1 MICFTRIPLK
11 DFIKKHNPQ
20 EPKKET
26 IENFEKEINNLLEN
40 APKQDDEEFQK
51 NEINKFLKNTYGYDC
66 NTYKKVDSAIYVDGE
81 VRVLIEVK
89 ALNNRNEFPKNRE
102 NPISK
107 AFCQMV
113 LYFLEEIEKE
123 KNNSLKHTIICNA
136 HEFFLFDCK
145 DLLFLKEDKRIKDF
159 YKKCAKKEGTD
170 SSKPKFYKDLE
181 QYLQEDFQG
190 ELRYTHF
197 NLSNYDPKELP
208 LIYQVLSQEV
218 LLKQRKTLD
227 ANTLNKDFYEELLY
241 ILGLEEQN
249 DKGKILIKP
258 SRTQNSLSAALK
270 KKYENLDDEEVMALL
285 IAWNNRILFLRLLES
300 LLISFKHF
308 EKPFLTT
315 ENFKDFNALNTLFF
329 EVLAKKNSERSL
341 NKEDKILEKIPYLN
355 SSLFDQTPLE
365 LKGHEI
371 RLLENKK
378 LELYQNSVLKKHEN
392 YQEKKELPLL
402 KYLFEFLRLYKFT
415 TTPKDIKDNT
425 DTSESRLINPSVL
438 GLVFE
443 KLNGYKEGSF
453 YTPSFITSYMCK
465 ESITPIVLDKF
476 NAIYQWDCENL
487 KALREK
493 IDRNF
498 SNEKAKEYLNTLLT
512 LRICDPAVGSGH
524 FLVSALNE
532 MVLIAYELGLIAS
545 LYRHELRLENDEII
559 IHHAQ
564 TGEIFNYKKPHSEND
579 PHHQIQKELF
589 ELKKDI
595 IENCLFGVDINPN
608 SCEITKL
615 RLWIELLKYSYYIF
629 EKGKNTNNL
638 ETLPNIDINIKCANS
653 LVSRFALKDKALLKT
668 EKNKNLEYYIAEY
681 KELVKIYKD
690 PKILES
696 LTRPI
701 KDSNAV
707 RKYAKERLYQELA
720 QNPNKDFKKA
730 LNDRIEKIK
739 EAFKLTLEPPQK
751 ELKFKKFLK
760 EHLELYGKS
769 ILEEANDNGLEL
781 EALALEKKMAH
792 EGLFHD
798 YTPYPKL
805 DKTDKVVGLEHFNR
819 YVLTSYKDLQDENE
833 RYANALEWRFEFPEV
848 LNDEG
853 DFLGFDCIIG
863 NPPYIRQEHIKDLKP
878 LLQKQYQDFYN
889 STADIYTYFFA
900 LAYHLLKEK
909 GFNAFITSNKYARAK
924 YGAKLRE
931 LLLKKT
937 TLVSYMELNALKVF
951 ESAAVDT
958 SIMSFI
964 KQTPPKE
971 SDFEYYEPTPNDK
984 DDLKSTP
991 HLPMKQNALSTES
1004 FIFANAT
1011 LLDLRDKIE
1020 SVGTPLKDWDI
1031 QINYGIKTGA
1041 NEAFIIPTEKRE
1053 EILKNCD
1060 DAQKDERGM
1069 SERERTKELIKPIL
1083 RGKDI
1088 KRYSYEWADLWVI
1101 IAKFGSHEFLEVEY
1115 PTIYNHLLQYKDQL
1129 EQRGQCRY
1137 SRGPQNSNK
1146 PYPGQH
1152 HWLELDNNPKDSYL
1166 QDFEK
1171 EKIVYGEIVQEP
1183 RFYLDNGEC
1192 ELGVFY
1198 AEATSF
1204 ILTGE
1209 HLRYLLGMLHSKLIT
1224 FAFKTFYAGGG
1235 LGESGYRYKKA
1246 FIERLPIPQITEKN
1260 QELADKITDGA
1271 KQILALKAKDPKANT
1286 QGLEKE
1292 IDALVYQLYH
1302 LTDEEIKTIENG
1314 Q

>member
-1 MICFTRIPLK
+1 MDYKKIDLSNTNYPSKEQLEAFKTAFDAFLETNPQENENHHNDAFNDLLKGVFKYKVKPTKRIDSAILNENNEVEVIIEFKALKNPNEFIKKGDLNVKAFHESLLYYLRERKGGNNNLKHLILATIKELYIIDADEFEVFNKDKEIKKAFENCHDKKGNDTRTEAFYDVCQKHLNELDRSLKYHHIPLK
-11 DFIKKHNPQ
+11 
-20 EPKKET
+20 KE
-26 IENFEKEINNLLEN
+26 NL
-40 APKQDDEEFQK
+40 A
-51 NEINKFLKNTYGYDC
+51 
-66 NTYKKVDSAIYVDGE
+66 
-81 VRVLIEVK
+81 
-89 ALNNRNEFPKNRE
+89 
-102 NPISK
+102 
-107 AFCQMV
+107 
-113 LYFLEEIEKE
+113 
-123 KNNSLKHTIICNA
+123 
-136 HEFFLFDCK
+136 
-145 DLLFLKEDKRIKDF
+145 
-159 YKKCAKKEGTD
+159 
-170 SSKPKFYKDLE
+170 
-181 QYLQEDFQG
+181 
-190 ELRYTHF
+190 
-197 NLSNYDPKELP
+197 
-208 LIYQVLSQEV
+208 LIYQALSPNF
-218 LLKQRKTLD
+218 LLKIPKYSD

-249 DKGKILIKP
+249 DKGKTLIKP
-258 SRTQNSLSAALK
+258 SRTQNSLSYALK
-270 KKYENLDDEEVMALL
+270 EKYKNLDDEEVMALL

-300 LLISFKHF
+300 LLISFNHF

-315 ENFKDFNALNTLFF
+315 DNFKDFNALNDLFF
-329 EVLAKKNSERSL
+329 EVLAKKNNERLSEI
-341 NKEDKILEKIPYLN
+341 KEDKILEKIPYLN
-355 SSLFDQTPLE
+355 SSLFDKTPLE
-365 LKGHEI
+365 LKGYEI
-371 RLLENKK
+371 KLLNNKP
-378 LELYQNSVLKKHEN
+378 LEIYPKSVLKKHED
-392 YQEKKELPLL
+392 YQKQKDLKPLPLL
-402 KYLFEFLRLYKFT
+402 EYFFAFLRLYDFT
-415 TTPKDIKDNT
+415 TTPKDIKDNQN
-425 DTSESRLINPSVL
+425 TSESRLINPSVL

-487 KALREK
+487 KALRGK

-512 LRICDPAVGSGH
+512 LRVCDPAVGSGH

-532 MVLIAYELGLIAS
+532 MVWIAYKLGLIAS
-545 LYRHELRLENDEII
+545 LYRHELKLENDEII
-559 IHHAQ
+559 IH
-564 TGEIFNYKKPHSEND
+564 TPEDKIFNYTIPLREND
-579 PHHQIQKELF
+579 PHHHIQKELF

-629 EKGKNTNNL
+629 EEGKNTNAL

-653 LVSRFALKDKALLKT
+653 LISRFALKDKALLKT
-668 EKNKNLEYYIAEY
+668 KKNQNLEYYIAEY

-690 PKILES
+690 PKILET

-720 QNPNKDFKKA
+720 QNSNKDFKKA

-769 ILEEANDNGLEL
+769 ILEEINYNGLEL
-781 EALALEKKMAH
+781 EAIALEKQMAS
-792 EGLFHD
+792 EKLFHD
-798 YTPYPKL
+798 YRPYPKL
-805 DKTDKVVGLEHFNR
+805 DKTDRVVGLEHFNL

-853 DFLGFDCIIG
+853 DFSGFDCIIG
-863 NPPYIRQEHIKDLKP
+863 NPPYIRQEQIKDLKP
-878 LLQKQYQDFYN
+878 LLEKQYQDFYN

-909 GFNAFITSNKYARAK
+909 GFSAFITSNKYARAK
-924 YGAKLRE
+924 YGTKLRE
-931 LLLKKT
+931 WLLKKT
-937 TLVSYMELNALKVF
+937 TIISYMELNALKVF

-958 SIMSFI
+958 SIMNFI

-971 SDFEYYEPTPNDK
+971 SDFKYHEPTENDK
-984 DDLKSTP
+984 ENLKSTP
-991 HLPMKQNALSTES
+991 SLLMRQNALSTES

-1041 NEAFIIPTEKRE
+1041 NEAFIIPTGKRDA
-1053 EILKNCD
+1053 ILKNCD
-1060 DAQKDERGM
+1060 DTQKDERGM

-1088 KRYSYEWADLWVI
+1088 KRYSYEWAHLWVI
-1101 IAKFGSHEFLEVEY
+1101 ATFPSLKLDIDDYPSLKTYLSQFRPRIDQSGEKGCRKKTSNQWFETQDTIAYHG
-1115 PTIYNHLLQYKDQL
+1115 
-1129 EQRGQCRY
+1129 
-1137 SRGPQNSNK
+1137 
-1146 PYPGQH
+1146 
-1152 HWLELDNNPKDSYL
+1152 
-1166 QDFEK
+1166 DFEK

-1192 ELGVFY
+1192 ELGYFY

-1260 QELADKITDGA
+1260 QELARKITDGT
-1271 KQILALKAKDPKANT
+1271 KQILALKEKDPKANT

-1292 IDALVYQLYH
+1292 IDALVYQLYN
-1302 LTDEEIKTIENG
+1302 LTDEEIKIIEDG

>member
-1 MICFTRIPLK
+1 MDYKKLDLPNTNYPSKEQLEAFKTAFDAFLETNPQENENHQNDAFNDLLKGVFKYKVKPTKRIDSAILNDNDKVEVIIEFKALK
-11 DFIKKHNPQ
+11 NPNEFIKKGDLNVKAFHESLFYYLIERKNGNNNLKHLILATIKELYIIDANEFEVFNKDKEIENAFKNCHDRKGNDTRTEAFYDVCQ
-20 EPKKET
+20 KRLNELDRSLKYHHISLKKE
-26 IENFEKEINNLLEN
+26 NL
-40 APKQDDEEFQK
+40 A
-51 NEINKFLKNTYGYDC
+51 
-66 NTYKKVDSAIYVDGE
+66 
-81 VRVLIEVK
+81 
-89 ALNNRNEFPKNRE
+89 
-102 NPISK
+102 
-107 AFCQMV
+107 
-113 LYFLEEIEKE
+113 
-123 KNNSLKHTIICNA
+123 
-136 HEFFLFDCK
+136 
-145 DLLFLKEDKRIKDF
+145 
-159 YKKCAKKEGTD
+159 
-170 SSKPKFYKDLE
+170 
-181 QYLQEDFQG
+181 
-190 ELRYTHF
+190 
-197 NLSNYDPKELP
+197 
-208 LIYQVLSQEV
+208 LIYQALSPNF
-218 LLKQRKTLD
+218 LLKIPKYSD
-227 ANTLNKDFYEELLY
+227 SNTLNKDFYEELLY

-258 SRTQNSLSAALK
+258 SRTKNSLSATLK
-270 KKYENLDDEEVMALL
+270 EQYTDLDDEEVMALL

-341 NKEDKILEKIPYLN
+341 NKEDKILQKIPYLN
-355 SSLFDQTPLE
+355 SSLFDKTPLE

-371 RLLENKK
+371 KLLNNKP
-378 LELYQNSVLKKHEN
+378 LEIYPKSVLKKHED
-392 YQEKKELPLL
+392 YQKDLKELPLL
-402 KYLFEFLRLYKFT
+402 KYLFEFLCVYDFT
-415 TTPKDIKDNT
+415 TTPKDIKDNQNK
-425 DTSESRLINPSVL
+425 SESRLINPSVL

-476 NAIYQWDCENL
+476 NQTYNIECENL
-487 KALREK
+487 TELRNYFKDNYSYKEDK
-493 IDRNF
+493 R
-498 SNEKAKEYLNTLLT
+498 KEYLQLLLT

-545 LYRHELRLENDEII
+545 LYRHELKLENDEII
-559 IHHAQ
+559 IH
-564 TGEIFNYKKPHSEND
+564 TPKNEVFKYTIPHSEND

-589 ELKKDI
+589 DLKKDI

-629 EKGKNTNNL
+629 EEGKNTNNL

-653 LVSRFALKDKALLKT
+653 LISRFNLNDDLKKIPNIK
-668 EKNKNLEYYIAEY
+668 KKIQEY
-681 KELVKIYKD
+681 KDLVAQYKD
-690 PKILES
+690 PNPLFPLNKTDLINKIQDLKNTFS
-696 LTRPI
+696 LTL
-701 KDSNAV
+701 KDPKTKA
-707 RKYAKERLYQELA
+707 ELE
-720 QNPNKDFKKA
+720 KA
-730 LNDRIEKIK
+730 IEKHIK
-739 EAFKLTLEPPQK
+739 NYNFFALDDKSLLDGLDYFIPSLFGTPKLSPKEEEEAFAS
-751 ELKFKKFLK
+751 
-760 EHLELYGKS
+760 YGR
-769 ILEEANDNGLEL
+769 IR
-781 EALALEKKMAH
+781 ALRK
-792 EGLFHD
+792 
-798 YTPYPKL
+798 KL
-805 DKTDKVVGLEHFNR
+805 DDALSGGE
-819 YVLTSYKDLQDENE
+819 YQ
-833 RYANALEWRFEFPEV
+833 NALEWRFEFPEV

-863 NPPYIRQEHIKDLKP
+863 NPPYIRQEQIKDIKP
-878 LLQKQYQDFYN
+878 FLEKQYQDFYN

-900 LAYHLLKEK
+900 LSYHLLKEK

-924 YGAKLRE
+924 YGAKLRG

-937 TLVSYMELNALKVF
+937 TIVSYMELNALKVF
-951 ESAAVDT
+951 ESTTVDT
-958 SIMSFI
+958 SITSFI
-964 KQTPPKE
+964 KQEPPKE
-971 SDFEYYEPTPNDK
+971 SVFNYYEPTPNDK
-984 DDLKSTP
+984 NDLKSASP
-991 HLPMKQNALSTES
+991 LPMRQNALSTES

-1011 LLDLRDKIE
+1011 LLDLRDKME

-1041 NEAFIIPTEKRE
+1041 NEAFIITTEKRE
-1053 EILKNCD
+1053 EILSACKT
-1060 DAQKDERGM
+1060 QEERK
-1069 SERERTKELIKPIL
+1069 RTETLIKPIL

-1088 KRYSYEWADLWVI
+1088 KRYSYEWAHLWVI
-1101 IAKFGSHEFLEVEY
+1101 NTHNGYTSATKSKIPPIDIEKYPATKAHLDSHYDAIVTRCDQGDTPYHLRNCAYLE
-1115 PTIYNHLLQYKDQL
+1115 
-1129 EQRGQCRY
+1129 
-1137 SRGPQNSNK
+1137 
-1146 PYPGQH
+1146 
-1152 HWLELDNNPKDSYL
+1152 
-1166 QDFEK
+1166 DFEK

-1192 ELGVFY
+1192 ELGYFY

-1260 QELADKITDGA
+1260 QELVRKITDGA
-1271 KQILALKAKDPKANT
+1271 KQILALKEKDPKANT

-1302 LTDEEIKTIENG
+1302 LTDEEIKIIENG

>member
-1 MICFTRIPLK
+1 MMSFTRILLK
-11 DFIKKHNPQ
+11 DFIKKYNSTTPTT
-20 EPKKET
+20 ET
-26 IENFEKEINNLLEN
+26 IENFEKEINSLLEN
-40 APKQDDEEFQK
+40 APRQDDEEFQK
-51 NEINKFLKNTYGYDC
+51 NEINSFLKNTYGYRC
-66 NTYKKVDSAIYVDGE
+66 NTNKKVDSAIYVDGE
-81 VRVLIEVK
+81 VWVLIEVK
-89 ALNNRNEFPKNRE
+89 ALDKKTEFPKNKE
-102 NPISK
+102 NPLSK

-113 LYFLEEIEKE
+113 LYFLEEREKE

-145 DLLFLKEDKRIKDF
+145 DLLFLNDDKRIKKF
-159 YKKCAKKEGTD
+159 YKNYAQKEGTD
-170 SSKPKFYKDLE
+170 SSKPKFYEDLE
-181 QYLQEDFQG
+181 QYLKEDFQG
-190 ELRYTHF
+190 ELHYTYF
-197 NLSNYDPKELP
+197 NLNDDFKELP

-218 LLKQRKTLD
+218 LLKQKKTLD
-227 ANTLNKDFYEELLY
+227 ANTLNKDFYEELLH

-249 DKGKILIKP
+249 EKGKILIKQ
-258 SRTQNSLSAALK
+258 SRTKNSLSDALK
-270 KKYENLDDEEVMALL
+270 GSYKNLDDEEVMALL

-308 EKPFLTT
+308 KDKDRFLTI
-315 ENFKDFNALNTLFF
+315 ENFNDFNALNTLFF
-329 EVLAKKNSERSL
+329 EVLAKKNSERSKEI
-341 NKEDKILEKIPYLN
+341 KEDKILGKIPYLN
-355 SSLFDQTPLE
+355 SSLFDKTPLE
-365 LKGHEI
+365 SKGHEI
-371 RLLENKK
+371 KLLDNKK
-378 LELYQNSVLKKHEN
+378 LEIYKNSVLKKDKD
-392 YQEKKELPLL
+392 YQEQKDLPLL
-402 KYLFEFLRLYKFT
+402 KYLFAFLRLYKFT
-415 TTPKDIKDNT
+415 TTPKDIKDNQNK
-425 DTSESRLINPSVL
+425 SKSRLINPSVL

-559 IHHAQ
+559 IH
-564 TGEIFNYKKPHSEND
+564 TPENKVFKYTIPHSEND

-629 EKGKNTNNL
+629 EEGKNTNAL

-653 LVSRFALKDKALLKT
+653 LISRFNLNDDLKKIPNIKQ
-668 EKNKNLEYYIAEY
+668 KIQEY
-681 KELVKIYKD
+681 KDLVAQYKD
-690 PKILES
+690 PNPLYPLNKADLINKIQDLKNTFS
-696 LTRPI
+696 LTLKDPKTKAELEKAIEKHI
-701 KDSNAV
+701 KDYNYFALDDKSLLAGLNYFTPSLFGTP
-707 RKYAKERLYQELA
+707 KLSPKEE
-720 QNPNKDFKKA
+720 
-730 LNDRIEKIK
+730 E
-739 EAFKLTLEPPQK
+739 EAFAS
-751 ELKFKKFLK
+751 
-760 EHLELYGKS
+760 YGR
-769 ILEEANDNGLEL
+769 IR
-781 EALALEKKMAH
+781 ALRK
-792 EGLFHD
+792 
-798 YTPYPKL
+798 KL
-805 DKTDKVVGLEHFNR
+805 DDALSGGE
-819 YVLTSYKDLQDENE
+819 YQ
-833 RYANALEWRFEFPEV
+833 NAFEWRFEFPEV
-848 LNDEG
+848 LDDEG

-863 NPPYIRQEHIKDLKP
+863 NPPYIRQEQIKDLKP

-951 ESAAVDT
+951 ESATVDT
-958 SIMSFI
+958 SIISFI

-971 SDFEYYEPTPNDK
+971 SDFNYYEPTPNDK
-984 DDLKSTP
+984 DDLKNTP
-991 HLPMKQNALSTES
+991 YLTMKQNALSTES
-1004 FIFANAT
+1004 FIFANAM

-1020 SVGTPLKDWDI
+1020 SVGTPLKDWGI

-1053 EILKNCD
+1053 EILNACKT
-1060 DAQKDERGM
+1060 QEERD
-1069 SERERTKELIKPIL
+1069 RTEALIKPIL

-1088 KRYSYEWADLWVI
+1088 KRYSYEWASLWVI
-1101 IAKFGSHEFLEVEY
+1101 FIPWHFPNTGSPKSMEKNEQDFSIHY
-1115 PTIYNHLLQYKDQL
+1115 PIIYAHLISHKDKLLKRNKDETGKRYEWYCLQ
-1129 EQRGQCRY
+1129 RWAA
-1137 SRGPQNSNK
+1137 N
-1146 PYPGQH
+1146 
-1152 HWLELDNNPKDSYL
+1152 YL

-1192 ELGVFY
+1192 ELGGFY

-1209 HLRYLLGMLHSKLIT
+1209 HLCYLLGMLHSKLIT

-1246 FIERLPIPQITEKN
+1246 FIERIPIPKITPQN
-1260 QELADKITDGA
+1260 QELAHKITDGA
-1271 KQILALKAKDPKANT
+1271 KQILALKEKDPKANT

-1302 LTDEEIKTIENG
+1302 LTDEEIKIIENG

>member
-1 MICFTRIPLK
+1 MDYKKLDLPNTNYPNQEQLKDFETAFNAFLETNQQENENHHNDAFNDLLKGVFKYKVKPTKKIDSAILNENNKVEVIIEFKALKNPNEFIKKGDLNVKALHESLLYYLTERKEGNNNLKRLILGTIKELYIIDADEFEVFDKDKEIQKAFENCHDKKGNDPRTKAFYDACQKRLNELDRSLKYHHIPLK
-11 DFIKKHNPQ
+11 
-20 EPKKET
+20 KE
-26 IENFEKEINNLLEN
+26 NL
-40 APKQDDEEFQK
+40 A
-51 NEINKFLKNTYGYDC
+51 
-66 NTYKKVDSAIYVDGE
+66 
-81 VRVLIEVK
+81 
-89 ALNNRNEFPKNRE
+89 
-102 NPISK
+102 
-107 AFCQMV
+107 
-113 LYFLEEIEKE
+113 
-123 KNNSLKHTIICNA
+123 
-136 HEFFLFDCK
+136 
-145 DLLFLKEDKRIKDF
+145 
-159 YKKCAKKEGTD
+159 
-170 SSKPKFYKDLE
+170 
-181 QYLQEDFQG
+181 
-190 ELRYTHF
+190 
-197 NLSNYDPKELP
+197 
-208 LIYQVLSQEV
+208 LIYQALSPNF
-218 LLKQRKTLD
+218 LLKIPKYSD

-249 DKGKILIKP
+249 EKGKTLIKP
-258 SRTQNSLSAALK
+258 SRTQNSLSYALK
-270 KKYENLDDEEVMALL
+270 EQYKNLDDEEVMALL
-285 IAWNNRILFLRLLES
+285 IAYNNRILFLRLLES
-300 LLISFKHF
+300 LLNSFNHF
-308 EKPFLTT
+308 ENPFLTT

-341 NKEDKILEKIPYLN
+341 KKEDKILEKIPYLN
-355 SSLFDQTPLE
+355 SSLFDKTPLE

-378 LELYQNSVLKKHEN
+378 LELYQNSVLKKHEE
-392 YQEKKELPLL
+392 YQKQKDKDWTLL
-402 KYLFEFLRLYKFT
+402 EYLFEFLRVYDFT
-415 TTPKDIKDNT
+415 TTPKDIKDNQNN
-425 DTSESRLINPSVL
+425 SESRLINPSVL

-465 ESITPIVLDKF
+465 ESITPIVRDKF
-476 NAIYQWDCENL
+476 NATYQWDCKDLEAL
-487 KALREK
+487 KGK

-559 IHHAQ
+559 IH
-564 TGEIFNYKKPHSEND
+564 TPEDKVFNYTIPHSEND

-589 ELKKDI
+589 NLKKDI

-629 EKGKNTNNL
+629 EEGKNTNNL

-653 LVSRFALKDKALLKT
+653 LISRFNLNDDLKKIPNIK
-668 EKNKNLEYYIAEY
+668 KKIQEY
-681 KELVKIYKD
+681 KDLVAQYKD
-690 PKILES
+690 PNPLYPLNKQDLINKIQDLKNTFS
-696 LTRPI
+696 LTL
-701 KDSNAV
+701 KDPKTKA
-707 RKYAKERLYQELA
+707 ELE
-720 QNPNKDFKKA
+720 KA
-730 LNDRIEKIK
+730 IEKHITNYNDFALDDK
-739 EAFKLTLEPPQK
+739 SLLTGLNYFIPSLFGTPKLSPKEEEEAFAS
-751 ELKFKKFLK
+751 
-760 EHLELYGKS
+760 YGR
-769 ILEEANDNGLEL
+769 IR
-781 EALALEKKMAH
+781 ALRK
-792 EGLFHD
+792 
-798 YTPYPKL
+798 KL
-805 DKTDKVVGLEHFNR
+805 DDALSGGEYH
-819 YVLTSYKDLQDENE
+819 
-833 RYANALEWRFEFPEV
+833 NAFEWRFEFPEV

-863 NPPYIRQEHIKDLKP
+863 NPPYIRQEQIKDLKP
-878 LLQKQYQDFYN
+878 LLQKQYHDFYN
-889 STADIYTYFFA
+889 SSSDIYTYFFA

-909 GFNAFITSNKYARAK
+909 GFSAFITSNKYARAK
-924 YGAKLRE
+924 YGTKLRE

-937 TLVSYMELNALKVF
+937 TIVSYMELNALKVF

-958 SIMSFI
+958 SIIHFI
-964 KQTPPKE
+964 KQPPPKE
-971 SDFEYYEPTPNDK
+971 SDFKYYEPTPNDK
-984 DDLKSTP
+984 ENLKNTP
-991 HLPMKQNALSTES
+991 SLLMRQNALSTES

-1020 SVGTPLKDWDI
+1020 SVGTPLKDWGI
-1031 QINYGIKTGA
+1031 QIYRGILTGC
-1041 NEAFIIPTEKRE
+1041 NEAFIIPTEKRD

-1069 SERERTKELIKPIL
+1069 SERERTIELIKPIL

-1101 IAKFGSHEFLEVEY
+1101 NTHNGYTSAFKSKIPPIDIEKY
-1115 PTIYNHLLQYKDQL
+1115 PTLKAHLDSHYDAIVTRSDQGDTPYNLRNCAYL
-1129 EQRGQCRY
+1129 E
-1137 SRGPQNSNK
+1137 
-1146 PYPGQH
+1146 
-1152 HWLELDNNPKDSYL
+1152 
-1166 QDFEK
+1166 DFEK

-1209 HLRYLLGMLHSKLIT
+1209 HLHYLLGMLHSKLIT

-1246 FIERLPIPQITEKN
+1246 FIERLPIPKITPKN
-1260 QELADKITDGA
+1260 QELADKITDCA
-1271 KQILALKAKDPKANT
+1271 ERILKSKAKDPKANT

-1292 IDALVYQLYH
+1292 IDALVYQLYN
-1302 LTDEEIKTIENG
+1302 LTDEEIKTIEDG

>member
-1 MICFTRIPLK
+1 MDYKKLDLPNTNYPNQEQLK
-11 DFIKKHNPQ
+11 AFETAFNAFLETNPQENENHHNDAFNDLLKSVFKYKVKPTKKIDSAILNENNKVEVIIEFKALKNPNEFIKKGDLNVKAFH
-20 EPKKET
+20 ESLLYYLTERKEG
-26 IENFEKEINNLLEN
+26 NNNL
-40 APKQDDEEFQK
+40 KH
-51 NEINKFLKNTYGYDC
+51 
-66 NTYKKVDSAIYVDGE
+66 
-81 VRVLIEVK
+81 LILATIKELYIID
-89 ALNNRNEFPKNRE
+89 ANEFEVFNKD
-102 NPISK
+102 K
-107 AFCQMV
+107 
-113 LYFLEEIEKE
+113 EIEKAF
-123 KNNSLKHTIICNA
+123 KNCHDRKGNDTSTEAFYDACQKRLNELDRSLKYHHIS
-136 HEFFLFDCK
+136 L
-145 DLLFLKEDKRIKDF
+145 
-159 YKKCAKKEGTD
+159 KKE
-170 SSKPKFYKDLE
+170 
-181 QYLQEDFQG
+181 
-190 ELRYTHF
+190 
-197 NLSNYDPKELP
+197 NLA
-208 LIYQVLSQEV
+208 LIYQALSPNF
-218 LLKQRKTLD
+218 LLKIPKYSD

-258 SRTQNSLSAALK
+258 SRTQNSLSDALK
-270 KKYENLDDEEVMALL
+270 KKYKNLDDEEVMALL

-315 ENFKDFNALNTLFF
+315 ENFKTFNALNTLFF
-329 EVLAKKNSERSL
+329 EVLAKKNSERL
-341 NKEDKILEKIPYLN
+341 PEIKENKILEKIPYLN

-365 LKGHEI
+365 SKGHEI
-371 RLLENKK
+371 KSLDNYPLEIYPK
-378 LELYQNSVLKKHEN
+378 SVLKKHKDD
-392 YQEKKELPLL
+392 QKDKPLPLL
-402 KYLFEFLRLYKFT
+402 KYLFAFLRVYKFT

-487 KALREK
+487 KALRGK

-512 LRICDPAVGSGH
+512 LRVCDPAVGSGH

-545 LYRHELRLENDEII
+545 LYRYELRLENDEII
-559 IHHAQ
+559 IHYTP
-564 TGEIFNYKKPHSEND
+564 TGEIFNYKKPDSEND
-579 PHHQIQKELF
+579 PHHHIQKELF

-629 EKGKNTNNL
+629 EKGKNTNAL

-653 LVSRFALKDKALLKT
+653 LISRFNLNDDLKKIPNIKQ
-668 EKNKNLEYYIAEY
+668 KIQEY
-681 KELVKIYKD
+681 KDLVAQYKD
-690 PKILES
+690 PNPLYPLNKQDLINKIQDLKNTFS
-696 LTRPI
+696 LTL
-701 KDSNAV
+701 KDPKTKA
-707 RKYAKERLYQELA
+707 ELE
-720 QNPNKDFKKA
+720 KA
-730 LNDRIEKIK
+730 IEKHIK
-739 EAFKLTLEPPQK
+739 KYNFFALDDKSLLDGLDYFIPSLFGTLKLSPKEEEEAFAS
-751 ELKFKKFLK
+751 
-760 EHLELYGKS
+760 YGR
-769 ILEEANDNGLEL
+769 IR
-781 EALALEKKMAH
+781 ALRK
-792 EGLFHD
+792 
-798 YTPYPKL
+798 KL
-805 DKTDKVVGLEHFNR
+805 DDALSGRE
-819 YVLTSYKDLQDENE
+819 YQ
-833 RYANALEWRFEFPEV
+833 NAFEWRFEFPEV
-848 LNDEG
+848 LDDEG

-878 LLQKQYQDFYN
+878 LLEKQYQDFYN

-900 LAYHLLKEK
+900 LSYHLLKDK
-909 GFNAFITSNKYARAK
+909 GFSAFITSNKYARAK

-958 SIMSFI
+958 SIMNFI

-971 SDFEYYEPTPNDK
+971 NSFNYYEPTPNDK

-991 HLPMKQNALSTES
+991 SLSMKQNALSTES

-1011 LLDLRDKIE
+1011 LLDLRGKIE
-1020 SVGTPLKDWDI
+1020 SIGTPLKDWDI
-1031 QINYGIKTGA
+1031 QIYRGILTGA
-1041 NEAFIIPTEKRE
+1041 NEAFIITTEKRD

-1060 DAQKDERGM
+1060 DAQKDEKGM
-1069 SERERTKELIKPIL
+1069 SERERTIELIKPIL

-1088 KRYSYEWADLWVI
+1088 KRYSYEWASLWVI
-1101 IAKFGSHEFLEVEY
+1101 ATFPSLKLDIDDYPSLKTYLSQFRPRIDQSGEKDCRKKTNNQWFETQDTIAYHE
-1115 PTIYNHLLQYKDQL
+1115 
-1129 EQRGQCRY
+1129 
-1137 SRGPQNSNK
+1137 
-1146 PYPGQH
+1146 
-1152 HWLELDNNPKDSYL
+1152 
-1166 QDFEK
+1166 DFEK

-1192 ELGVFY
+1192 GLGYFY

-1260 QELADKITDGA
+1260 QELAHKITDCA
-1271 KQILALKAKDPKANT
+1271 ERILKSKAKDPKANT

-1302 LTDEEIKTIENG
+1302 LTDEEIKIIEDG

>member
-1 MICFTRIPLK
+1 MIRFTRILLK
-11 DFIKKHNPQ
+11 DFIKKYNP
-20 EPKKET
+20 PTPTKET
-26 IENFEKEINNLLEN
+26 IENFEKEINSLLEN
-40 APKQDDEEFQK
+40 APRQGDEEFQK
-51 NEINKFLKNTYGYDC
+51 NEINKFLENTYGYKC
-66 NTYKKVDSAIYVDGE
+66 NTYEKVDSAIYVDKE

-89 ALNNRNEFPKNRE
+89 ALNNRNEFPKDRE
-102 NPISK
+102 NPLSK

-113 LYFLEEIEKE
+113 FYFLEEIEK
-123 KNNSLKHTIICNA
+123 NNSLKHAIICNA

-145 DLLFLKEDKRIKDF
+145 DFRALFQNHKRITKLHKD
-159 YKKCAKKEGTD
+159 CAKKEGTD
-170 SSKPKFYKDLE
+170 PSTKRFYSDLE
-181 QYLQEDFQG
+181 EYLKKDFEG
-190 ELRYTHF
+190 ELRYTYF
-197 NLSNYDPKELP
+197 NLNDDFKELP

-218 LLKQRKTLD
+218 LLKQKKTLD

-249 DKGKILIKP
+249 EKGKTLIKP
-258 SRTQNSLSAALK
+258 SHTQNSLSYALK
-270 KKYENLDDEEVMALL
+270 EQYKNLDDEQVMALL

-300 LLISFKHF
+300 LLISFNHF

-355 SSLFDQTPLE
+355 SSLFDKTPLE

-371 RLLENKK
+371 KLLNNEP
-378 LELYQNSVLKKHEN
+378 LEIYPKSVLKKHEE
-392 YQEKKELPLL
+392 YQEKKDLPLL
-402 KYLFEFLRLYKFT
+402 EYLFEFLRVYDFT
-415 TTPKDIKDNT
+415 TTPKDIKDNQNK
-425 DTSESRLINPSVL
+425 SESRLINPSVL

-465 ESITPIVLDKF
+465 ESIKLIVRDKF
-476 NAIYQWDCENL
+476 NATYQWDCKDLE
-487 KALREK
+487 ALRGK

-498 SNEKAKEYLNTLLT
+498 SNEKAKECLKECLQVLLT

-532 MVLIAYELGLIAS
+532 MVLIAYKLGLIAS

-559 IHHAQ
+559 IH
-564 TGEIFNYKKPHSEND
+564 TPEDKVFNYTIPHSEND

-629 EKGKNTNNL
+629 EEGKNTNNL
-638 ETLPNIDINIKCANS
+638 ETLPNIDINIKCGNS
-653 LVSRFALKDKALLKT
+653 LISRFALKDKALLKT

-848 LNDEG
+848 LDDEG
-853 DFLGFDCIIG
+853 NFLGFDCIIG

-878 LLQKQYQDFYN
+878 LLAKQYQDFYN
-889 STADIYTYFFA
+889 SSSDIYTYFFA
-900 LAYHLLKEK
+900 LAFNLLKEK
-909 GFNAFITSNKYARAK
+909 GFSAFITSNKYARAK

-958 SIMSFI
+958 SIIHFI
-964 KQTPPKE
+964 KQAPLKE
-971 SDFEYYEPTPNDK
+971 SVFNYYEPIENDK
-984 DDLKSTP
+984 DDLKNTP
-991 HLPMKQNALSTES
+991 SLLMKQNALSTES
-1004 FIFANAT
+1004 FIFANTT
-1011 LLDLRDKIE
+1011 LLDLRDKMENI
-1020 SVGTPLKDWDI
+1020 GTPLKDWGI
-1031 QINYGIKTGA
+1031 QIYRGILTGC
-1041 NEAFIIPTEKRE
+1041 NEAFIIPTEKRD

-1060 DAQKDERGM
+1060 DLQKDEKGM
-1069 SERERTKELIKPIL
+1069 SERERTIELIKPIL

-1101 IAKFGSHEFLEVEY
+1101 ATFPSLKLDIDDYPSLKTYLSQFRPRIDQSGEKGCRKKTSNQWFETQDTIAYHG
-1115 PTIYNHLLQYKDQL
+1115 
-1129 EQRGQCRY
+1129 
-1137 SRGPQNSNK
+1137 
-1146 PYPGQH
+1146 
-1152 HWLELDNNPKDSYL
+1152 
-1166 QDFEK
+1166 DFEK
-1171 EKIVYGEIVQEP
+1171 EKIVYPCIMAKEP
-1183 RFYLDNGEC
+1183 CFVYEEKG
-1192 ELGVFY
+1192 FY
-1198 AEATSF
+1198 APAPANIITGDKTE
-1204 ILTGE
+1204 IKYLTA
-1209 HLRYLLGMLHSKLIT
+1209 LLNSKCIY
-1224 FAFKTFYAGGG
+1224 FAMRKFYMGGG
-1235 LGESGYRYKKA
+1235 IEGELKTNNLEK
-1246 FIERLPIPQITEKN
+1246 IPIPQITTKN
-1260 QELADKITDGA
+1260 QELADKITDCTE
-1271 KQILALKAKDPKANT
+1271 QILKAKAKDPKANT
-1286 QGLEKE
+1286 QRLEKE